1 MWPPL
6 AEGPPHPRTAILD
19 AIQQYGRTRWKQLS
33 GYHRRSL
40 AETAM
45 FRLKRLFGGHLK
57 NHRFD
62 PQTTEAYA
70 RLAALNIMTR
80 LGMPETVPVC

>member
-1 MWPPL
+1 M
-6 AEGPPHPRTAILD
+6 
-19 AIQQYGRTRWKQLS
+19 QQSLWKQHS

-45 FRLKRLFGGHLK
+45 FRLKTLFGGHLK

-62 PQTTEAYA
+62 THTTEAYA
-70 RLAALNIMTR
+70 RLAALNTMTR
-80 LGMPETVPVC
+80 LGMPETVTVC

>member
-1 MWPPL
+1 MC
-6 AEGPPHPRTAILD
+6 GID
-19 AIQQYGRTRWKQLS
+19 SIQPYGRIRWKPLS

-57 NHRFD
+57 NHCFD

-70 RLAALNIMTR
+70 RRAALNIMTR
-80 LGMPETVPVC
+80 LDMPETVPVCSIDAPVPFTTLHR